1 MNEKLT
7 NLAMF
12 VLSALALILIDRL
25 FFAKKVAH
33 RVLETYQTILN
44 EATLG
49 QILLMLL
56 TYKLIGWVIEF
67 FTDKD
72 ESK

>member
-1 MNEKLT
+1 MSAKLT
-7 NLAMF
+7 NLVIFILGA
-12 VLSALALILIDRL
+12 SALIMVDRL
-25 FFAKKVAH
+25 FLAEKVAH
-33 RVLETYQTILN
+33 RLLNVYQTILN

-72 ESK
+72 ELK

>member
-1 MNEKLT
+1 MRAKLT
-7 NLAMF
+7 DLVIVILVA
-12 VLSALALILIDRL
+12 SALIMVYRL
-25 FFAKKVAH
+25 FLAEKVAH
-33 RVLETYQTILN
+33 RLLNIYQTVLN

-67 FTDKD
+67 LTDKD